1 MLRSPVSA
9 IRGRPGETVTVAGF
23 VQAVRGQK
31 RMQFLVLSDRTG
43 SVQIAH
49 ERAGEDDR
57 LAATIASLTPGTAV
71 AVTGEVVV
79 DPRIRSG
86 GVEIRAHC
94 VEVPGPCAA
103 PLPITAESSQDLR
116 MDHRWIDLRRPQN
129 ALVFEIQTAAEHAMR
144 RFWIEHGFL
153 EIHSPKL
160 MAAASES
167 GAELFRLPYFGGE
180 ATLAQSP
187 QFYKQMAMA
196 AGLERVFEIGPVFR
210 ANPSF
215 TSRHDTEF
223 TSVDVEIAW
232 IESHEDVMRLEEQW
246 LAAVVGEVAERFGP
260 RVKEAFGAEIRVP
273 ALPFPRMTLAEANE
287 TLRFLGHVSGR
298 EGGDLDPE
306 GERRLGEHVRR
317 EHGHDL
323 VFVTDWPAAVRP
335 FYHMRSE
342 ANSALTKSFDLLW
355 KGVEVTSGAQ
365 REHRPERLLAQ
376 VRERGLA
383 EGPLSDYLAFFRFGC
398 PPHGGFG
405 FGLSRMLMVLLD
417 RPNVRE
423 VTYLYRGPTRLRP

>member
-1 MLRSPVSA
+1 MQRTAVSE
-9 IRGRPGETVTVAGF
+9 IRQHPGATVTVAGF
-23 VQAVRGQK
+23 VRALRDQK
-31 RMQFLVLSDRTG
+31 RMQFLVVADRSG
-43 SVQIAH
+43 SVQVSH
-49 ERAGEDDR
+49 EKSGDE
-57 LAATIASLTPGTAV
+57 LTATISALGIGSAT

-79 DPRIRSG
+79 DPKIRAG
-86 GVEIRAHC
+86 GVEIRLRSIVVA
-94 VEVPGPCAA
+94 GPTNE
-103 PLPITAESSQDLR
+103 PLPIDENSAPDLR
-116 MDHRWIDLRRPQN
+116 MDWRFLDLRTPEN

-144 RFWIEHGFL
+144 RFWTERGFL

-167 GAELFRLPYFGGE
+167 GAELFKLPYFGGE

-196 AGLERVFEIGPVFR
+196 AGFERVFEIGPVFR

-232 IESHEDVMRLEEQW
+232 IESHEDVMRLEEEW
-246 LAAVVGEVAERFGP
+246 LAFVIGEIAERFAP
-260 RVKEAFGAEIRVP
+260 RVRETFGVEIRVP
-273 ALPFPRMTLAEANE
+273 SLPFPRLTLAEVHAV
-287 TLRFLGHVSGR
+287 LASLGHTSSR
-298 EGGDLDPE
+298 EDGDLDPE
-306 GERRLGEHVRR
+306 GERLLGEHVRR
-317 EHGHDL
+317 ERGHDF

-342 ANSALTKSFDLLW
+342 ADPALTKGFDLLW
-355 KGVEVTSGAQ
+355 NGVEVTSGAQ

-376 VRERGLA
+376 IREKGLA
-383 EGPLSDYLAFFRFGC
+383 VEPLADYVNFFRYGC
-398 PPHGGFG
+398 PPHGGYG
-405 FGLSRMLMVLLD
+405 FGLSRMLMVLLG

-423 VTYLYRGPTRLRP
+423 VTYLYRGPARLRP